1 MEMIASPPG
10 RKPPGRAPGNPRMAL
25 PPEQWPAADR
35 LAWDR
40 AQKPG
45 NPLNRP
51 GAASTW
57 RPATRKSVAGA
68 YGRWLAFLAARGALD
83 LQAEV
88 GQPAAH
94 HITAARMYDYVEHLL
109 TSCST
114 GTAANY
120 LALLVMMG
128 QALAPKT
135 DWQWLQE
142 LQKQLQCGAL
152 PVRDKRRRIVPSGEL
167 LRLGLELMATA
178 QARTAAAGISRHT
191 AQDFRDGLMIAL
203 LASRPLRQK
212 NFVAMEIG
220 QHLLP
225 MGEGYRISF
234 AAHETKTRRALDFA
248 FPDRLLPA
256 LRQYLKIYRPFL
268 LALRA
273 TRGQSR
279 SALLPLAGN
288 ALWVT
293 QYGTRFGANAQTKAL
308 KKHTV
313 ARFDKF
319 VNPHLFR
326 DCVASSIA
334 NEDPEHVRI
343 TAQILGHERLDTTE
357 KYYIQAQSSV
367 ATQRYHDRILSIRAD
382 GKKRD
387 RHDKAG
393 RQADQ

>member
-1 MEMIASPPG
+1 MKMIASPPAP
-10 RKPPGRAPGNPRMAL
+10 KPPGRAPGNPRIAL

-35 LAWDR
+35 LAWER

-68 YGRWLAFLAARGALD
+68 YGRWLAFLAARGALAP
-83 LQAEV
+83 QEEV
-88 GQPAAH
+88 GQPAAQ
-94 HITAARMYDYVEHLL
+94 HITSERMYDYVEHLL

-142 LQKQLQCGAL
+142 LQKQLQLGAM
-152 PVRDKRRRIVPSGEL
+152 PVRDKRRRIVPAGEL

-178 QARTAAAGISRHT
+178 QARTAEAGISRHA

-212 NFVAMEIG
+212 NFVAMAIG
-220 QHLLP
+220 QHLVP
-225 MGEGYRISF
+225 MGEGYWISF
-234 AAHETKTRRALDFA
+234 AVNETKTDRALDFT
-248 FPDRLLPA
+248 FPDRLLPM
-256 LRQYLKIYRPFL
+256 LTQYLKTYRPFL

-279 SALLPLAGN
+279 SAALLPAGN

-293 QYGTRFGANAQTKAL
+293 QYGTRFSANAQTKAL
-308 KKHTV
+308 KKHTME
-313 ARFDKF
+313 RFGKF

-343 TAQILGHERLDTTE
+343 TAQILGHASLNTTE

-367 ATQRYHDRILSIRAD
+367 ATRRYHDRILSIRAD
-382 GKKRD
+382 GKKHD
-387 RHDKAG
+387 RHNKAG
-393 RQADQ
+393 SQVDQ